1 LGFTG
6 PGWSQGSTV
15 SKLPEDSSE
24 NKVGKQLSGKNA
36 ASRILINSC
45 ILTHVIFQITEGPCF
60 TDEETKAQKGEATEL
75 KSQSK
80 KEAESGI
87 RTDLFT
93 VLFSHQRRKDER

>member
-1 LGFTG
+1 VRT
-6 PGWSQGSTV
+6 
-15 SKLPEDSSE
+15 KLANSCQAKTP
-24 NKVGKQLSGKNA
+24 

-75 KSQSK
+75 MSQSK